1 MEYLFSKGFLC
12 KLDGWNYYKVQ
23 TDGKKMT
30 SKLVKDTCDELNLI
44 TPCDHHGSYAGPGCK
59 ITVANDYTVKRIAAA
74 VCPETNYNYPYQ
86 CPILHGLYVYRY
98 NWNSGAAA
106 GITTTWAVNGNTM
119 YNQWVLCAS
128 QGT

>member
-1 MEYLFSKGFLC
+1 MGYLFSKGFLC

-30 SKLVKDTCDELNLI
+30 SKLVKDTCDELNLT

-98 NWNSGAAA
+98 NWNSG
-106 GITTTWAVNGNTM
+106 
-119 YNQWVLCAS
+119 LLLE
-128 QGT
+128 